1 MLIDSNIIINFLN
14 KDQTVFN
21 LFKLLL
27 TQEKSLFISSITI
40 AEVLSFPSMS
50 PTNFD
55 IASTFLKNFISIPFT
70 DQIAIRASYF
80 RRKYRFEL
88 PDAAI
93 VATASALKIPL
104 ITRDKQ
110 FDKVTEVLIKNDIR

>member
-14 KDQTVFN
+14 KDQTVFD
-21 LFKLLL
+21 LFRLLL

-40 AEVLSFPSMS
+40 TEVLAFPTMS
-50 PTNFD
+50 PSNFD
-55 IASTFLKNFISIPFT
+55 TSSTFLKNFISIPLN
-70 DQIAIRASYF
+70 DQIAIRAAYF
-80 RRKYRFEL
+80 RRKYRLTL

-93 VATASALKIPL
+93 VATAAALRIPL

-110 FDKVTEVLIKNDIR
+110 FDKVTEVLVKNDLR